1 MDLRATLDQLLERK
15 ALSEGQASEL
25 LVALTDPSMEPAL
38 AGAFLAS
45 LRSKGVT
52 ADEVRGFAKAMRS
65 LARRPNLP
73 AGSPL
78 IDMVGTG
85 GDSSGTFNLSTG
97 ASLLAASTG
106 ARIAKH
112 GSTSITSRSGAADV
126 LKALGL
132 PIPLDEDAAGR
143 CLAATNFTFFFA
155 PHYHP
160 AMKTLGP
167 IRKALGVRT
176 VFNMLGPLTNPA
188 EPPFHLIGAFSVD
201 AAALMAETLAGMKVE
216 RAFVVHGA
224 PGWDEPTPVGPFE
237 CFDVHGGKVRRSTR
251 GAAEFDLPACK
262 AEDLKGGDASYN
274 AEHLRNVLEGRDRGP
289 HRHALIMGAALA
301 LEVAGLA
308 SSAKAAAET
317 AAHAIDSGKA
327 RATLD
332 KIAAFSTSSSRQSA
346 ASSQ

>member
-1 MDLRATLDQLLERK
+1 
-15 ALSEGQASEL
+15 
-25 LVALTDPSMEPAL
+25 
-38 AGAFLAS
+38 
-45 LRSKGVT
+45 VT

-65 LARRPNLP
+65 LAKKPILP
-73 AGSPL
+73 EGTPL

-97 ASLLAASTG
+97 ASLLVAATG
-106 ARIAKH
+106 ARVAKH

-132 PIPLDEDAAGR
+132 PIPLDEVAAGQ

-188 EPPFHLIGAFSVD
+188 EPPYHLIGAFNME
-201 AAALMAETLAGMKVE
+201 AAALIAETLAGMKIE

-237 CFDVHGGKVRRSTR
+237 CFDVRSGKVVRRTR
-251 GAAEFDLPACK
+251 DAGEFGLPACK
-262 AEDLKGGDASYN
+262 AEDLKGGDATYN

-301 LEVAGLA
+301 LEVSNHARTP
-308 SSAKAAAET
+308 KEAAEL
-317 AAHAIDSGKA
+317 AANAIDGGAAKVTLAKLAVFSA
-327 RATLD
+327 SHSPATV
-332 KIAAFSTSSSRQSA
+332 AG
-346 ASSQ
+346 